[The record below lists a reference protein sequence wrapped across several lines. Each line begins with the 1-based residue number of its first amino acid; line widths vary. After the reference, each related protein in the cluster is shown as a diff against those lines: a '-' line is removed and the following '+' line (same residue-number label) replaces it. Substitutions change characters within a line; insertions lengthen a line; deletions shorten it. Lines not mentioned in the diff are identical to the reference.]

1 MFVLC
6 LGTHC
11 KMWCS
16 CHMVCKTWILIVGFA
31 LRGDEANCHFPIFQ
45 KWNSVAILPSN
56 PHKLHVFLNNFT
68 SCQGAADF
76 CIPNSFYPLRREGS
90 PWNPRSLLIPVVRE
104 DLGTDLSAA
113 KELVLA
119 LFLSWLNQVS
129 CWGCQASAS
138 FLVQITGAGPSWGWG
153 LLPVG
158 IAARCNESSK
168 IPVVMPC
175 ALQCSRW

>member
-31 LRGDEANCHFPIFQ
+31 LHGDEANCHFPIFQ

-56 PHKLHVFLNNFT
+56 PHKLHVFLNDFT

-76 CIPNSFYPLRREGS
+76 CVPKPFSPLRRGGS
-90 PWNPRSLLIPVVRE
+90 PWNTHSLLISVVRE
-104 DLGTDLSAA
+104 DLGTNLPPAE
-113 KELVLA
+113 ELVLA

-129 CWGCQASAS
+129 CLGVSGFCQFSGPS
-138 FLVQITGAGPSWGWG
+138 GAGPWWSWG
-153 LLPVG
+153 LLPVCT
-158 IAARCNESSK
+158 AAWCNKYSQ
-168 IPVVMPC
+168 IPVMMPC
-175 ALQCSRW
+175 AL